1 MPDYTNENVKR
12 EAKRI
17 LAEAIRYIDGD
28 TVKPVTDHG
37 TFASESDVLMMVADA
52 TGVSDYFHVE

>member
-1 MPDYTNENVKR
+1 MPDYTREDVKR

-17 LAEAIRYIDGD
+17 LTEAIRYIDGD
-28 TVKPVTDHG
+28 TVKPVAFPD
-37 TFASESDVLMMVADA
+37 ARSKVLVMVADA

>member
-28 TVKPVTDHG
+28 TVKPVTNN
-37 TFASESDVLMMVADA
+37 FDVMDMVEDSLSNMSMAPWTDIKR
-52 TGVSDYFHVE
+52 

>member
-28 TVKPVTDHG
+28 SVRPVVDDRS
-37 TFASESDVLMMVADA
+37 FASESDVLMMVADA
-52 TGVSDYFHVE
+52 TGVSDCFNQ

>member
-1 MPDYTNENVKR
+1 MPDYTDEDVKR

-28 TVKPVTDHG
+28 TVKPTTSLIHS
-37 TFASESDVLMMVADA
+37 TPRNDVLMMVADA